1 MPHFRGS
8 SSRLILATHFSF
20 ARPQGS
26 GCTALIVAVF
36 ARKLELSKAEKHVI
50 HFMME
55 NQLNKK
61 VKYYAANVL
70 RETWLIY
77 KYTKLAKRVDASK
90 VRTHQRKFL
99 RAIHG

>member
-1 MPHFRGS
+1 MNLFFSLLLVSKDVVDKRIKTMIERNVGQGIKSHLS
-8 SSRLILATHFSF
+8 NRLQFSTV
-20 ARPQGS
+20 RPYQ
-26 GCTALIVAVF
+26 
-36 ARKLELSKAEKHVI
+36 
-50 HFMME
+50 
-55 NQLNKK
+55 